1 LGFARAEIIRKL
13 SGSFLPLNPIVNR
26 GIKKKKK
33 RKKNER
39 ERQRQRKKSRGK
51 KNTQQCFFENR
62 VVTHITL
69 TMTVISFF
77 SEQIITK

>member
-26 GIKKKKK
+26 RIKK
-33 RKKNER
+33 RKKGKRTRER
-39 ERQRQRKKSRGK
+39 ERQRKKSRGK

-69 TMTVISFF
+69 TMTVISFV